1 MAELADAPD
10 SKSGVRLGRIGST
23 PITAITKQPSYEGCF
38 CIVSFSIKIAQLMC
52 NLYNTFYGGIQMNI
66 GIFTD
71 TYFPQISGVAT
82 SIKTLKDALEKQ
94 GHNVF
99 IFTTTDPHVQKGA
112 VEANVFRFSS
122 VPFISFTDR
131 RVAFRGFFEATKV
144 AREVKLDI
152 VHTQTEFALGMIGK
166 YVAHQLKIPA
176 IHTYHTMYEDYL
188 HYVLNGHL
196 LRPYHVK
203 QFTNVYLKNMDGV
216 IAPSE
221 RVEKLLKRYKVTIPM
236 KVIPT
241 GVDIESLNQ
250 PITNDVRH
258 DLGIEPDA
266 QVLLTLSRIAG
277 EKKINRILNV
287 LPEIVDE
294 FPKAC
299 LVIAGD
305 GPDLEVLQEQVERL
319 TLEDNVIFAGD
330 VPHED
335 VGSFYKMADL
345 FVSASDTETQ
355 GLTYIEAL
363 ASGTRCV
370 VYDTDYT
377 ERVFDDK
384 CFGEVFTRPSEMRDE
399 ILDYLREG
407 PSEIPADKLAKKL
420 DQISAKRFGSDVHQF
435 YEEVIENYQED
446 LEEEDTND

>member
-1 MAELADAPD
+1 MEVF
-10 SKSGVRLGRIGST
+10 K
-23 PITAITKQPSYEGCF
+23 
-38 CIVSFSIKIAQLMC
+38 
-52 NLYNTFYGGIQMNI
+52 MNI

-71 TYFPQISGVAT
+71 SYFPQLSGVAT

-99 IFTTTDPHVQKGA
+99 IFTTTDPHIKKGT
-112 VEANVFRFSS
+112 VEANIFRFSS

-203 QFTNVYLKNMDGV
+203 QFTNAYLKNMDGV
-216 IAPSE
+216 IAPSK
-221 RVEKLLKRYKVTIPM
+221 RVEALLKRYRVNIPM
-236 KVIPT
+236 RVIPT
-241 GVDIESLNQ
+241 GVDINSLNK
-250 PITNDVRH
+250 PETVDVRKEL
-258 DLGIEPDA
+258 DIPDDVP
-266 QVLLTLSRIAG
+266 VLLTLSRVAE
-277 EKKINRILNV
+277 EKKIDRILNAM
-287 LPEIVDE
+287 PEILDE
-294 FPKAC
+294 FPQTR

-305 GPDLEVLQEQVERL
+305 GPDMEVLQEQVERL
-319 TLEDNVIFAGD
+319 TLEDSVIFTGD
-330 VPHED
+330 IPHDD
-335 VGSFYKMADL
+335 VGSYYKMADL

-363 ASGTRCV
+363 ASGTKCV

-377 ERVFDDK
+377 EHVFDDEE
-384 CFGEVFTRPSEMRDE
+384 FGKVFNGPGEMLNE
-399 ILDYLREG
+399 ILFYLRKGRERIQ
-407 PSEIPADKLAKKL
+407 PDKLAAKMA
-420 DQISAKRFGSDVHQF
+420 QISAQKFASSVYQF
-435 YEEVIENYQED
+435 YQDTISNSQRDLKEE
-446 LEEEDTND
+446 TND

>member
-1 MAELADAPD
+1 MEVF
-10 SKSGVRLGRIGST
+10 K
-23 PITAITKQPSYEGCF
+23 
-38 CIVSFSIKIAQLMC
+38 
-52 NLYNTFYGGIQMNI
+52 MNI

-71 TYFPQISGVAT
+71 SYFPQLSGVAT
-82 SIKTLKDALEKQ
+82 SIKTLKDALEEQ

-99 IFTTTDPHVQKGA
+99 IFTTTDPHIKKGT
-112 VEANVFRFSS
+112 VEANIFRFSS

-203 QFTNVYLKNMDGV
+203 QFTNAYLKNMDGV
-216 IAPSE
+216 IAPSK
-221 RVEKLLKRYKVTIPM
+221 RVEALLKRYRVNIPM
-236 KVIPT
+236 RVIPT
-241 GVDIESLNQ
+241 GVDINSLNKLE
-250 PITNDVRH
+250 TVDVRKEL
-258 DLGIEPDA
+258 DIPDDVP
-266 QVLLTLSRIAG
+266 VLLTLSRVAE
-277 EKKINRILNV
+277 EKKIDRILNAM
-287 LPEIVDE
+287 PEILDE
-294 FPKAC
+294 FPETR

-305 GPDLEVLQEQVERL
+305 GPDMDVLQEQVERL
-319 TLEDNVIFAGD
+319 TLEDSVIFTGD
-330 VPHED
+330 IPHDD
-335 VGSFYKMADL
+335 VGSYYKMADL

-377 ERVFDDK
+377 EHVFDDEE
-384 CFGEVFTRPSEMRDE
+384 FGKVFNGPGEMLNE
-399 ILDYLREG
+399 ILFYLRKG
-407 PSEIPADKLAKKL
+407 RKQIPHDKLAAKM
-420 DQISAKRFGSDVHQF
+420 DQISAQKFASSVYQF
-435 YEEVIENYQED
+435 YQDTISNYQKD
-446 LEEEDTND
+446 LKEETND

>member
-1 MAELADAPD
+1 ME
-10 SKSGVRLGRIGST
+10 V
-23 PITAITKQPSYEGCF
+23 F
-38 CIVSFSIKIAQLMC
+38 
-52 NLYNTFYGGIQMNI
+52 QMNI

-71 TYFPQISGVAT
+71 SYFPQLSGVAT

-99 IFTTTDPHVQKGA
+99 IFTTTDPHIKKGT

-216 IAPSE
+216 IAPSK
-221 RVEKLLKRYKVTIPM
+221 RVEALLKRYKVSIPM
-236 KVIPT
+236 RVIPT
-241 GVDIESLNQ
+241 GVDVNSLNKAAN
-250 PITNDVRH
+250 NDMRQE
-258 DLGIEPDA
+258 LGIPADA
-266 QVLLTLSRIAG
+266 PVLLTLSRVAE
-277 EKKINRILNV
+277 EKKIDRILNAM
-287 LPEIVDE
+287 PEIIDE
-294 FPKAC
+294 FPETR

-305 GPDLEVLQEQVERL
+305 GPDMEVLQEQVERL
-319 TLEDNVIFAGD
+319 TLEDNVIFTGD
-330 VPHED
+330 VPHDD
-335 VGSFYKMADL
+335 VGSYYKMADL

-363 ASGTRCV
+363 ASGTKCV

-377 ERVFDDK
+377 EHVFDDDELGK
-384 CFGEVFTRPSEMRDE
+384 VFNGPGEMLSE
-399 ILDYLREG
+399 ILFYLRQG
-407 PSEIPADKLAKKL
+407 RKPIPPAKLAAKM
-420 DQISAKRFGSDVHQF
+420 DQISAKKFASAVYQF
-435 YEEVIENYQED
+435 YQDVILDYQKDHKEES
-446 LEEEDTND
+446 ND

>member
-1 MAELADAPD
+1 
-10 SKSGVRLGRIGST
+10 
-23 PITAITKQPSYEGCF
+23 
-38 CIVSFSIKIAQLMC
+38 
-52 NLYNTFYGGIQMNI
+52 MNI

-71 TYFPQISGVAT
+71 SYFPQLSGVAT

-99 IFTTTDPHVQKGA
+99 IFTTTDPHIKKGT

-216 IAPSE
+216 IAPSK
-221 RVEKLLKRYKVTIPM
+221 RVEALLKRYKVNIPM
-236 KVIPT
+236 RVIPT
-241 GVDIESLNQ
+241 GVDVNSLNKAAN
-250 PITNDVRH
+250 NDMRQE
-258 DLGIEPDA
+258 LGIPADA
-266 QVLLTLSRIAG
+266 PVLLTLSRVAE
-277 EKKINRILNV
+277 EKKIDRILNAM
-287 LPEIVDE
+287 PEIIDK
-294 FPKAC
+294 FPETR

-305 GPDLEVLQEQVERL
+305 GPDMEVLQEQVERL
-319 TLEDNVIFAGD
+319 TLEDNVIFTGD
-330 VPHED
+330 VPHDD
-335 VGSFYKMADL
+335 VGSYYKMADL

-363 ASGTRCV
+363 ASGTKCV

-377 ERVFDDK
+377 EHVFDDDE
-384 CFGEVFTRPSEMRDE
+384 FGKVFNGPGEMLSE
-399 ILDYLREG
+399 ILFYLRQG
-407 PSEIPADKLAKKL
+407 RKPIPPAKLAAKM
-420 DQISAKRFGSDVHQF
+420 DQISAKKFASSVYQF
-435 YEEVIENYQED
+435 YQDVILDYQKDHKEES
-446 LEEEDTND
+446 ND

>member
-1 MAELADAPD
+1 
-10 SKSGVRLGRIGST
+10 
-23 PITAITKQPSYEGCF
+23 
-38 CIVSFSIKIAQLMC
+38 
-52 NLYNTFYGGIQMNI
+52 MNI

-82 SIKTLKDALEKQ
+82 SIKTLKDALEEQ

-99 IFTTTDPHVQKGA
+99 IFTTTDPHVKKGTI
-112 VEANVFRFSS
+112 EANVFRFSS

-216 IAPSE
+216 IAPSK
-221 RVEKLLKRYKVTIPM
+221 RVEALLKRYGVSIPLR
-236 KVIPT
+236 VIPT
-241 GVDIESLNQ
+241 GVDVKSLDK
-250 PITNDVRH
+250 PATHDVRLE
-258 DLGIEPDA
+258 LGIAPDVP
-266 QVLLTLSRIAG
+266 VLLTLSRIAG

-287 LPEIVDE
+287 MPEIVDE
-294 FPKAC
+294 FPNVQ

-305 GPDLEVLQEQVERL
+305 GPDVEILQEQVERL
-319 TLEDNVIFAGD
+319 TLEDNVQFVGD
-330 VPHED
+330 VPHDD
-335 VGSFYKMADL
+335 VGAFYKMANL

-363 ASGTRCV
+363 AAGTKCV
-370 VYDTDYT
+370 VYDTEYT
-377 ERVFDDK
+377 ENVFDNP
-384 CFGEVFTRPSEMRDE
+384 CFGKVFTRPSEMRDA
-399 ILDYLREG
+399 ILSYLRENQT
-407 PSEIPADKLAKKL
+407 EIPPDKLKAKMK
-420 DQISAKRFGSDVHQF
+420 QISAEPFASEVHQF
-435 YEEVIENYQED
+435 YEEVIENYQE
-446 LEEEDTND
+446 EREEDSNDKN

>member
-1 MAELADAPD
+1 MEVF
-10 SKSGVRLGRIGST
+10 K
-23 PITAITKQPSYEGCF
+23 
-38 CIVSFSIKIAQLMC
+38 
-52 NLYNTFYGGIQMNI
+52 MNI

-71 TYFPQISGVAT
+71 SYFPQLSGVAT

-99 IFTTTDPHVQKGA
+99 IFTTTDPHIKKGT
-112 VEANVFRFSS
+112 VEANIFRFSS

-203 QFTNVYLKNMDGV
+203 QFTNAYLKNMDGV
-216 IAPSE
+216 IAPSK
-221 RVEKLLKRYKVTIPM
+221 RVEALLKRYKVNIPM
-236 KVIPT
+236 RVIPT
-241 GVDIESLNQ
+241 GVDIYSLNK
-250 PITNDVRH
+250 PETVDVRKEL
-258 DLGIEPDA
+258 DIPDDVP
-266 QVLLTLSRIAG
+266 VLLTLSRVAE
-277 EKKINRILNV
+277 EKKIDRILNAM
-287 LPEIVDE
+287 PEILDE
-294 FPKAC
+294 FPQTR

-305 GPDLEVLQEQVERL
+305 GPDMEVLQEQVERL
-319 TLEDNVIFAGD
+319 TLEDSVIFTGD
-330 VPHED
+330 IPHDD
-335 VGSFYKMADL
+335 VGSYYKMADL

-363 ASGTRCV
+363 ASGTKCV

-377 ERVFDDK
+377 EHVFDDEE
-384 CFGEVFTRPSEMRDE
+384 FGKVFNGPGEMLNE
-399 ILDYLREG
+399 ILFYLRKGRERIQ
-407 PSEIPADKLAKKL
+407 PDKLAAKME
-420 DQISAKRFGSDVHQF
+420 QISAQKFASSVYQF
-435 YEEVIENYQED
+435 YQDTISNSQRDLKEE
-446 LEEEDTND
+446 TND

>member
-1 MAELADAPD
+1 ME
-10 SKSGVRLGRIGST
+10 V
-23 PITAITKQPSYEGCF
+23 F
-38 CIVSFSIKIAQLMC
+38 
-52 NLYNTFYGGIQMNI
+52 QMNI

-71 TYFPQISGVAT
+71 SYFPQLSGVAT

-99 IFTTTDPHVQKGA
+99 IFTTTDPHIKKGA
-112 VEANVFRFSS
+112 VEANIFRFSS

-216 IAPSE
+216 IAPSK
-221 RVEKLLKRYKVTIPM
+221 RVEALLKRYKVNIPM
-236 KVIPT
+236 RVIPT
-241 GVDIESLNQ
+241 GVDVNSLNKAAN
-250 PITNDVRH
+250 NDMRQE
-258 DLGIEPDA
+258 LGIPADA
-266 QVLLTLSRIAG
+266 PVLLTLSRVAE
-277 EKKINRILNV
+277 EKKIDRILNAM
-287 LPEIVDE
+287 PEIIDE
-294 FPKAC
+294 FPETR

-305 GPDLEVLQEQVERL
+305 GPDMEVLQEQVERL
-319 TLEDNVIFAGD
+319 TLEDNVIFTGD
-330 VPHED
+330 VPHDD
-335 VGSFYKMADL
+335 VGSYYKMADL

-363 ASGTRCV
+363 ASGTKCV

-377 ERVFDDK
+377 EHVFDDDELGK
-384 CFGEVFTRPSEMRDE
+384 VFNGPGEMLSE
-399 ILDYLREG
+399 ILFYLRQG
-407 PSEIPADKLAKKL
+407 RKPIPPAKLAAKM
-420 DQISAKRFGSDVHQF
+420 DQISAKKFASAVYQF
-435 YEEVIENYQED
+435 YQDVILDYQKDHKEES
-446 LEEEDTND
+446 ND

>member
-1 MAELADAPD
+1 
-10 SKSGVRLGRIGST
+10 
-23 PITAITKQPSYEGCF
+23 
-38 CIVSFSIKIAQLMC
+38 
-52 NLYNTFYGGIQMNI
+52 MNI

-71 TYFPQISGVAT
+71 SYFPQLSGVAT

-99 IFTTTDPHVQKGA
+99 IFTTTDPHIKKGA
-112 VEANVFRFSS
+112 VEANIFRFSS

-216 IAPSE
+216 IAPSK
-221 RVEKLLKRYKVTIPM
+221 RVEALLKRYKVKIPM
-236 KVIPT
+236 RVIPT
-241 GVDIESLNQ
+241 GVDVNSLNKAAN
-250 PITNDVRH
+250 NDMRQE
-258 DLGIEPDA
+258 LGIPADA
-266 QVLLTLSRIAG
+266 PVLLTLSRVAE
-277 EKKINRILNV
+277 EKKIDRILNAM
-287 LPEIVDE
+287 PEIIDE
-294 FPKAC
+294 FPETR

-305 GPDLEVLQEQVERL
+305 GPDMEVLQEQVERL
-319 TLEDNVIFAGD
+319 TLEDNVIFTGD
-330 VPHED
+330 VPHDD
-335 VGSFYKMADL
+335 VGSYYKMADL

-363 ASGTRCV
+363 ASGTKCV

-377 ERVFDDK
+377 EHVFDDDELGK
-384 CFGEVFTRPSEMRDE
+384 VFNGPGEMLSE
-399 ILDYLREG
+399 ILFYLRQG
-407 PSEIPADKLAKKL
+407 RKPIPPAKLAAKM
-420 DQISAKRFGSDVHQF
+420 DQISAKKFASAVYQF
-435 YEEVIENYQED
+435 YQDVISDYQKDHKEES
-446 LEEEDTND
+446 ND

>member
-1 MAELADAPD
+1 
-10 SKSGVRLGRIGST
+10 
-23 PITAITKQPSYEGCF
+23 
-38 CIVSFSIKIAQLMC
+38 
-52 NLYNTFYGGIQMNI
+52 MNI

-277 EKKINRILNV
+277 EKKINRILNA

-294 FPKAC
+294 FPKVC

-407 PSEIPADKLAKKL
+407 PREIPADKLAKKL

>member
-1 MAELADAPD
+1 
-10 SKSGVRLGRIGST
+10 
-23 PITAITKQPSYEGCF
+23 
-38 CIVSFSIKIAQLMC
+38 
-52 NLYNTFYGGIQMNI
+52 MNI

-71 TYFPQISGVAT
+71 SYFPQLSGVAT

-99 IFTTTDPHVQKGA
+99 IFTTTDPHIKKGT

-216 IAPSE
+216 IAPSK
-221 RVEKLLKRYKVTIPM
+221 RVEALLKRYKVNIPM
-236 KVIPT
+236 RVIPT
-241 GVDIESLNQ
+241 GVDVNSLNKAAN
-250 PITNDVRH
+250 NDMRQE
-258 DLGIEPDA
+258 LGIPADA
-266 QVLLTLSRIAG
+266 PVLLTLSRVAE
-277 EKKINRILNV
+277 EKKIDRILNAM
-287 LPEIVDE
+287 PEIIDE
-294 FPKAC
+294 FPETR

-305 GPDLEVLQEQVERL
+305 GPDMEVLQEQVERL
-319 TLEDNVIFAGD
+319 TLEDNVIFTGD
-330 VPHED
+330 VPHDD
-335 VGSFYKMADL
+335 VGSYYKMADL

-363 ASGTRCV
+363 ASGTKCV

-377 ERVFDDK
+377 EHVFDDDELGK
-384 CFGEVFTRPSEMRDE
+384 VFNGPGEMLSE
-399 ILDYLREG
+399 ILFYLRQG
-407 PSEIPADKLAKKL
+407 RKPIPPAKLAAKM
-420 DQISAKRFGSDVHQF
+420 DQISAKKFASAVYQF
-435 YEEVIENYQED
+435 YQDVISDYQKDHKEES
-446 LEEEDTND
+446 ND

>member
-1 MAELADAPD
+1 
-10 SKSGVRLGRIGST
+10 
-23 PITAITKQPSYEGCF
+23 
-38 CIVSFSIKIAQLMC
+38 
-52 NLYNTFYGGIQMNI
+52 MNI

-71 TYFPQISGVAT
+71 SYFPQLSGVAT

-99 IFTTTDPHVQKGA
+99 IFTTTDPHIKKGA
-112 VEANVFRFSS
+112 VEANIFRFSS

-216 IAPSE
+216 IAPSK
-221 RVEKLLKRYKVTIPM
+221 RVEALLKRYRVDIPLR
-236 KVIPT
+236 VIPT
-241 GVDIESLNQ
+241 GVDVNSLNKAAN
-250 PITNDVRH
+250 NDMRQE
-258 DLGIEPDA
+258 LGIPA
-266 QVLLTLSRIAG
+266 NAPVLLTLSRVAE
-277 EKKINRILNV
+277 EKKIDRILNAM
-287 LPEIVDE
+287 PEIIDE
-294 FPKAC
+294 FPETR

-305 GPDLEVLQEQVERL
+305 GPDMEVLQEQVERL
-319 TLEDNVIFAGD
+319 TLEDNVIFTGD
-330 VPHED
+330 VPHDD
-335 VGSFYKMADL
+335 VGSYYKMADL

-363 ASGTRCV
+363 ASGTKCV

-377 ERVFDDK
+377 EHVFDDDE
-384 CFGEVFTRPSEMRDE
+384 FGKVFNGPGEMLSE
-399 ILDYLREG
+399 ILFYLRQG
-407 PSEIPADKLAKKL
+407 RKPIPPAKLAAKM
-420 DQISAKRFGSDVHQF
+420 DQISAKKFASSVYQF
-435 YEEVIENYQED
+435 YQDVILDYQKDHKEES
-446 LEEEDTND
+446 ND

>member
-1 MAELADAPD
+1 
-10 SKSGVRLGRIGST
+10 
-23 PITAITKQPSYEGCF
+23 
-38 CIVSFSIKIAQLMC
+38 
-52 NLYNTFYGGIQMNI
+52 MNI

-71 TYFPQISGVAT
+71 SYFPQLSGVAT

-99 IFTTTDPHVQKGA
+99 IFTTTDPHIKKGT
-112 VEANVFRFSS
+112 VEANIFRFSS

-203 QFTNVYLKNMDGV
+203 QFTNAYLKNMDGV
-216 IAPSE
+216 IAPSK
-221 RVEKLLKRYKVTIPM
+221 RVEALLKRYRVNIPM
-236 KVIPT
+236 RVIPT
-241 GVDIESLNQ
+241 GVDINSLNK
-250 PITNDVRH
+250 PETVDVRKEL
-258 DLGIEPDA
+258 DIPDDVP
-266 QVLLTLSRIAG
+266 VLLTLSRVAE
-277 EKKINRILNV
+277 EKKIDRILNAM
-287 LPEIVDE
+287 PEILDE
-294 FPKAC
+294 FPQTR

-305 GPDLEVLQEQVERL
+305 GPDMEVLQEQVERL
-319 TLEDNVIFAGD
+319 TLEDSVIFTGD
-330 VPHED
+330 IPHDD
-335 VGSFYKMADL
+335 VGSYYKMADL

-363 ASGTRCV
+363 ASGTKCV

-377 ERVFDDK
+377 EHVFDDEE
-384 CFGEVFTRPSEMRDE
+384 FGKVFSGPGEMLNE
-399 ILDYLREG
+399 ILFYLRKGRERIQ
-407 PSEIPADKLAKKL
+407 PDKLAAKME
-420 DQISAKRFGSDVHQF
+420 QISAQKFASSVYQF
-435 YEEVIENYQED
+435 YQDTISNSQRDLKEE
-446 LEEEDTND
+446 TND

>member
-1 MAELADAPD
+1 MLCGIFIIP
-10 SKSGVRLGRIGST
+10 L
-23 PITAITKQPSYEGCF
+23 
-38 CIVSFSIKIAQLMC
+38 
-52 NLYNTFYGGIQMNI
+52 YGGIQMNI

-82 SIKTLKDALEKQ
+82 SIKTLKDALEEQ

-99 IFTTTDPHVQKGA
+99 IFTTTDPHVAKGT

-122 VPFISFTDR
+122 MPFISFTDR
-131 RVAFRGFFEATKV
+131 RVAYRGFFEATKV

-203 QFTNVYLKNMDGV
+203 QFTNVFLKSMDGV
-216 IAPSE
+216 IAPSK
-221 RVEKLLKRYKVTIPM
+221 RVEELLRRYKVSIPL
-236 KVIPT
+236 KIIPT
-241 GVDIESLNQ
+241 GVDIKSLNT
-250 PITNDVRH
+250 PVNRNVRH
-258 DLGIEPDA
+258 ELGIADNAP
-266 QVLLTLSRIAG
+266 VLLTLSRIAG
-277 EKKINRILNV
+277 EKKIDRILNV
-287 LPEIVDE
+287 MPEIIDE
-294 FPKAC
+294 FPQLR

-305 GPDLEVLQEQVERL
+305 GPDVETLNEQVERL

-330 VPHED
+330 VLHED
-335 VGSFYKMADL
+335 VGAFYKMADL
-345 FVSASDTETQ
+345 FISASDTETQ

-363 ASGTRCV
+363 AAGTKCV

-377 ERVFDDK
+377 EHVFDDK
-384 CFGEVFTRPSEMRDE
+384 DFGQVFTRPDQMRDE
-399 ILDYLREG
+399 ILSYLRED
-407 PSEIPADKLAKKL
+407 PIKIPEKKL
-420 DQISAKRFGSDVHQF
+420 SKKLEQISAKRFGSEVHQF
-435 YEEVIENYQED
+435 YKDVIENYQVNLKED
-446 LEEEDTND
+446 SND

>member
-1 MAELADAPD
+1 MEVF
-10 SKSGVRLGRIGST
+10 K
-23 PITAITKQPSYEGCF
+23 
-38 CIVSFSIKIAQLMC
+38 
-52 NLYNTFYGGIQMNI
+52 MNI

-71 TYFPQISGVAT
+71 SYFPQLSGVAT

-99 IFTTTDPHVQKGA
+99 IFTTTDPHIKKGT
-112 VEANVFRFSS
+112 VEANIFRFSS

-203 QFTNVYLKNMDGV
+203 QFTNAYLKNMDGV
-216 IAPSE
+216 IAPSK
-221 RVEKLLKRYKVTIPM
+221 RVEALLKRYRVNIPM
-236 KVIPT
+236 RVIPT
-241 GVDIESLNQ
+241 GVDINSLNK
-250 PITNDVRH
+250 PETVDVRKEL
-258 DLGIEPDA
+258 DIPDDVP
-266 QVLLTLSRIAG
+266 VLLTLSRVAE
-277 EKKINRILNV
+277 EKKIDRILNAM
-287 LPEIVDE
+287 PEILDE
-294 FPKAC
+294 FPQTR

-305 GPDLEVLQEQVERL
+305 GPDMEVLQEQVERL
-319 TLEDNVIFAGD
+319 TLEDSVIFTGD
-330 VPHED
+330 IPHDD
-335 VGSFYKMADL
+335 VGSYYKMADL

-377 ERVFDDK
+377 EHVFDDEE
-384 CFGEVFTRPSEMRDE
+384 FGKVFNGPGEMLNE
-399 ILDYLREG
+399 ILFYLRKG
-407 PSEIPADKLAKKL
+407 RKQIPHDKLAAKM
-420 DQISAKRFGSDVHQF
+420 DQISAQKFASSVYQF
-435 YEEVIENYQED
+435 YQDTISNYQKD
-446 LEEEDTND
+446 LKEETND

>member
-1 MAELADAPD
+1 
-10 SKSGVRLGRIGST
+10 
-23 PITAITKQPSYEGCF
+23 
-38 CIVSFSIKIAQLMC
+38 
-52 NLYNTFYGGIQMNI
+52 MNI

-71 TYFPQISGVAT
+71 SYFPQLSGVAT

-99 IFTTTDPHVQKGA
+99 IFTTTDPHIKKGA
-112 VEANVFRFSS
+112 VEANIFRFSS

-216 IAPSE
+216 IAPSK
-221 RVEKLLKRYKVTIPM
+221 RVEALLKRYRVDIPM
-236 KVIPT
+236 RVIPT
-241 GVDIESLNQ
+241 GVDVNSLNKAAN
-250 PITNDVRH
+250 NDMRQE
-258 DLGIEPDA
+258 LGIPADA
-266 QVLLTLSRIAG
+266 PVLLTLSRVAE
-277 EKKINRILNV
+277 EKKIDRILNAM
-287 LPEIVDE
+287 PEIIDE
-294 FPKAC
+294 FPETR

-305 GPDLEVLQEQVERL
+305 GPDMEVLQEQVERL
-319 TLEDNVIFAGD
+319 TLEDNVIFTGD
-330 VPHED
+330 VPHDD
-335 VGSFYKMADL
+335 VGSYYKMADL

-363 ASGTRCV
+363 ASGTKCV

-377 ERVFDDK
+377 EHVFDDDE
-384 CFGEVFTRPSEMRDE
+384 FGKVFNGPGEMLSE
-399 ILDYLREG
+399 ILFYLRQG
-407 PSEIPADKLAKKL
+407 RKPIPPEKLAAKM
-420 DQISAKRFGSDVHQF
+420 DQISAKKFASSVYQF
-435 YEEVIENYQED
+435 YQDVILDYQKDHKEES
-446 LEEEDTND
+446 ND

>member
-1 MAELADAPD
+1 
-10 SKSGVRLGRIGST
+10 
-23 PITAITKQPSYEGCF
+23 
-38 CIVSFSIKIAQLMC
+38 
-52 NLYNTFYGGIQMNI
+52 MNI

-384 CFGEVFTRPSEMRDE
+384 CFGEVFTRPSEMRYE

>member
-1 MAELADAPD
+1 ME
-10 SKSGVRLGRIGST
+10 V
-23 PITAITKQPSYEGCF
+23 F
-38 CIVSFSIKIAQLMC
+38 
-52 NLYNTFYGGIQMNI
+52 QMNI

-71 TYFPQISGVAT
+71 SYFPQLSGVAT

-99 IFTTTDPHVQKGA
+99 IFTTTDPHIKKGT

-216 IAPSE
+216 IAPSK
-221 RVEKLLKRYKVTIPM
+221 RVEALLKRYKVNIPM
-236 KVIPT
+236 RVIPT
-241 GVDIESLNQ
+241 GVDVNSLNKAAN
-250 PITNDVRH
+250 NDMRQE
-258 DLGIEPDA
+258 LGIPADA
-266 QVLLTLSRIAG
+266 PVLLTLSRVAE
-277 EKKINRILNV
+277 EKKIDRILNAM
-287 LPEIVDE
+287 PEIIDE
-294 FPKAC
+294 FPETR

-305 GPDLEVLQEQVERL
+305 GPDMEVLQEQVERL
-319 TLEDNVIFAGD
+319 TLEDNVIFTGD
-330 VPHED
+330 VPHDD
-335 VGSFYKMADL
+335 VGSYYKMADL

-363 ASGTRCV
+363 ASGTKCV

-377 ERVFDDK
+377 EHVFDDDELGK
-384 CFGEVFTRPSEMRDE
+384 VFNGPGEMLSE
-399 ILDYLREG
+399 ILFYLRQG
-407 PSEIPADKLAKKL
+407 RKPIPPAKLAAKM
-420 DQISAKRFGSDVHQF
+420 DQISAKKFASAVYQF
-435 YEEVIENYQED
+435 YQDVILDYQKDHKEES
-446 LEEEDTND
+446 ND

>member
-1 MAELADAPD
+1 
-10 SKSGVRLGRIGST
+10 
-23 PITAITKQPSYEGCF
+23 
-38 CIVSFSIKIAQLMC
+38 
-52 NLYNTFYGGIQMNI
+52 MNI

-71 TYFPQISGVAT
+71 SYFPQLSGVAT

-99 IFTTTDPHVQKGA
+99 IFTTTDPHIKKGT

-216 IAPSE
+216 IAPSK
-221 RVEKLLKRYKVTIPM
+221 RVEALLKRYKVNIPM
-236 KVIPT
+236 RVIPT
-241 GVDIESLNQ
+241 GVDVNSLNKAAN
-250 PITNDVRH
+250 NDMRQE
-258 DLGIEPDA
+258 LGIPADA
-266 QVLLTLSRIAG
+266 PVLLTLSRVAE
-277 EKKINRILNV
+277 EKKIDRILNAM
-287 LPEIVDE
+287 PEIIDE
-294 FPKAC
+294 FPETR

-305 GPDLEVLQEQVERL
+305 GPDMEVLQEQVERL
-319 TLEDNVIFAGD
+319 TLEDNVIFTGD
-330 VPHED
+330 VPHDD
-335 VGSFYKMADL
+335 VGSYYKMADL

-363 ASGTRCV
+363 ASGTKCV

-377 ERVFDDK
+377 EHVFDDDE
-384 CFGEVFTRPSEMRDE
+384 FGKVFNGPGEMLSE
-399 ILDYLREG
+399 ILFYLRQG
-407 PSEIPADKLAKKL
+407 RKPIPPEKLAAKM
-420 DQISAKRFGSDVHQF
+420 DQISAKKFASSVYQF
-435 YEEVIENYQED
+435 YQDVILDYQKDHKEEP
-446 LEEEDTND
+446 ND

>member
-1 MAELADAPD
+1 
-10 SKSGVRLGRIGST
+10 
-23 PITAITKQPSYEGCF
+23 
-38 CIVSFSIKIAQLMC
+38 
-52 NLYNTFYGGIQMNI
+52 MNI

-71 TYFPQISGVAT
+71 SYFPQLSGVAT

-99 IFTTTDPHVQKGA
+99 IFTTTDPHIKKGT
-112 VEANVFRFSS
+112 VEANIFRFSS

-203 QFTNVYLKNMDGV
+203 QFTNAYLKNMDGV
-216 IAPSE
+216 IAPSQ
-221 RVEKLLKRYKVTIPM
+221 RVEALLKRYRVNIPM
-236 KVIPT
+236 RVIPT
-241 GVDIESLNQ
+241 GVDINSLNK
-250 PITNDVRH
+250 PETGDVRKEL
-258 DLGIEPDA
+258 DIPDDVP
-266 QVLLTLSRIAG
+266 VLLTLSRVAE
-277 EKKINRILNV
+277 EKKIDRILNAM
-287 LPEIVDE
+287 PEILDE
-294 FPKAC
+294 FPQTR

-305 GPDLEVLQEQVERL
+305 GPDMEVLQEQVERL
-319 TLEDNVIFAGD
+319 TLEDSVIFTGD
-330 VPHED
+330 IPHDD
-335 VGSFYKMADL
+335 VGSYYKMADL

-363 ASGTRCV
+363 ASGTKCV

-377 ERVFDDK
+377 EHVFDDEE
-384 CFGEVFTRPSEMRDE
+384 FGKVFNGPGEMLNE
-399 ILDYLREG
+399 ILFYLRKGRERIQ
-407 PSEIPADKLAKKL
+407 PDKLAAKME
-420 DQISAKRFGSDVHQF
+420 QISAQKFASSVYQF
-435 YEEVIENYQED
+435 YQDTISNSQRDLKEE
-446 LEEEDTND
+446 TND

>member
-1 MAELADAPD
+1 
-10 SKSGVRLGRIGST
+10 
-23 PITAITKQPSYEGCF
+23 
-38 CIVSFSIKIAQLMC
+38 
-52 NLYNTFYGGIQMNI
+52 MNI

-71 TYFPQISGVAT
+71 SYFPQLSGVAT

-99 IFTTTDPHVQKGA
+99 IFTTTDPHIKKGV
-112 VEANVFRFSS
+112 VEANIFRFSS

-152 VHTQTEFALGMIGK
+152 VHTQTEFALGLIGK

-216 IAPSE
+216 IAPSK
-221 RVEKLLKRYKVTIPM
+221 RVEALLKRYRVRLPM
-236 KVIPT
+236 RVIPT
-241 GVDIESLNQ
+241 GVDVNSLNKAANIDMRQ
-250 PITNDVRH
+250 E
-258 DLGIEPDA
+258 LGIPADA
-266 QVLLTLSRIAG
+266 PVLLTLSRVAE
-277 EKKINRILNV
+277 EKKIDRILNAM
-287 LPEIVDE
+287 PEIIDE
-294 FPKAC
+294 FPETR

-305 GPDLEVLQEQVERL
+305 GPNMEILQEQVERL
-319 TLEDNVIFAGD
+319 TLEDNVIFTGD
-330 VPHED
+330 VPHDD
-335 VGSFYKMADL
+335 VGSYYKMADL

-363 ASGTRCV
+363 ASGTKCV

-377 ERVFDDK
+377 EHVFDDDE
-384 CFGEVFTRPSEMRDE
+384 FGKVFNGPGEMLSE
-399 ILDYLREG
+399 ILFYLRKG
-407 PSEIPADKLAKKL
+407 RKPIPTEKLAAKM
-420 DQISAKRFGSDVHQF
+420 DQISAKKFASSVYQF
-435 YEEVIENYQED
+435 YQDVISDYQKDHKEES
-446 LEEEDTND
+446 ND

>member
-1 MAELADAPD
+1 
-10 SKSGVRLGRIGST
+10 
-23 PITAITKQPSYEGCF
+23 
-38 CIVSFSIKIAQLMC
+38 
-52 NLYNTFYGGIQMNI
+52 MNI

-71 TYFPQISGVAT
+71 SYFPQLSGVAT

-99 IFTTTDPHVQKGA
+99 IFTTTDPHIKKGT
-112 VEANVFRFSS
+112 VEANIFRFSS

-203 QFTNVYLKNMDGV
+203 QFTNAYLKNMDGV
-216 IAPSE
+216 IAPSK
-221 RVEKLLKRYKVTIPM
+221 RVEALLKRYRLNIPM
-236 KVIPT
+236 RVIPT
-241 GVDIESLNQ
+241 GVDINSLNK
-250 PITNDVRH
+250 PETVDVRKEL
-258 DLGIEPDA
+258 DIPDDVP
-266 QVLLTLSRIAG
+266 VLLTLSRVAE
-277 EKKINRILNV
+277 EKKIDRILNAM
-287 LPEIVDE
+287 PEILDE
-294 FPKAC
+294 FPQTR

-305 GPDLEVLQEQVERL
+305 GPDMEVLQEQVERL
-319 TLEDNVIFAGD
+319 TLEDSVIFTGD
-330 VPHED
+330 IPHDD
-335 VGSFYKMADL
+335 VGSYYKMADL

-363 ASGTRCV
+363 ASGTKCV

-377 ERVFDDK
+377 EHVFDDEE
-384 CFGEVFTRPSEMRDE
+384 FGKVFSGPGEMLNE
-399 ILDYLREG
+399 ILFYLRKG
-407 PSEIPADKLAKKL
+407 RKQIPHDKLAAKM
-420 DQISAKRFGSDVHQF
+420 DQISAQKFASSVYQF
-435 YEEVIENYQED
+435 YQDTISNYQKD
-446 LEEEDTND
+446 LKEETND